1 MNLRLRLTLVVAV
14 TFALVVVGCTYAAHV
29 SARSRLRAE
38 TDQFL
43 LTRADRF
50 AHTPGNEFPQNGGDG
65 DEAGG
70 AGGGP
75 SLSDPDA
82 VVQILDSKGRVHSSI
97 AGQPAIP
104 IDSGDRVLAEH
115 GGASRFRDVTVKGVE
130 YRVLTVALT
139 GGGAAQI
146 ARSIEGDHDVLAT
159 LDARLTLIAV
169 IGTLI
174 AASMAWAIARR
185 TVKPIEDLTRKATYV
200 AETQDLANPIPIARR
215 DELGRLASSFNTML
229 EALNTSRE
237 QQKRLVLDASHEL
250 RTPLTA
256 LRTNIDLLR
265 RARSFDADQRAE
277 LLTEAD
283 LELRELTDLV
293 AELVELATDTR
304 SEEPVDQIELS
315 ELVDRVVTR
324 HRRRSGREINVE
336 MNEPA
341 VVNGRVALLERAV
354 SNLVENALK
363 FSADDTAI
371 SVVVDGSRIEVLDR
385 GAGIAPADLPHVFDR
400 FYRATAARTLPG
412 SGLGL
417 AIVEQIAQLH
427 DGTIT
432 LGPRVGGGTIARL
445 ELPAVAPGG

>member
-1 MNLRLRLTLVVAV
+1 
-14 TFALVVVGCTYAAHV
+14 
-29 SARSRLRAE
+29 
-38 TDQFL
+38 
-43 LTRADRF
+43 
-50 AHTPGNEFPQNGGDG
+50 
-65 DEAGG
+65 
-70 AGGGP
+70 
-75 SLSDPDA
+75 
-82 VVQILDSKGRVHSSI
+82 VVQILDSNGGVHSSI
-97 AGQPAIP
+97 TGQPAIP
-104 IDSGDRVLAEH
+104 IDRGDRTLAKH
-115 GGASRFRDVTVKGVE
+115 GGASRFRDVTVKGVP
-130 YRVLTVALT
+130 YRVLTVALP

-146 ARSIEGDHDVLAT
+146 ARSTDGDHDVLAA
-159 LDARLTLIAV
+159 LDARLALIAL

-185 TVKPIEDLTRKATYV
+185 TVKPIEDLTKKATYV
-200 AETQDLANPIPIARR
+200 AETQDLANPIEMGRR
-215 DELGRLASSFNTML
+215 DELGRLASSFNLML
-229 EALNTSRE
+229 EALHTSRE

-265 RARSFDADQRAE
+265 RARSFDIDQRAE

-304 SEEPVDQIELS
+304 SEEPADQIELS

-324 HRRRSGREINVE
+324 HRRRTDREITLE
-336 MNEPA
+336 LNEPA
-341 VVNGRVALLERAV
+341 IVNGRVALLERAV
-354 SNLVENALK
+354 SNLLENALK
-363 FSADDTAI
+363 FSANATAI
-371 SVVVDGSRIEVLDR
+371 NVVVNGSTVEILDR
-385 GAGIAPADLPHVFDR
+385 GAGIAPVDLPHVFDR

-432 LGPRVGGGTIARL
+432 LGPRDGGGTTARL
-445 ELPAVAPGG
+445 ELPAVAPDA

>member
-1 MNLRLRLTLVVAV
+1 MNLRLRLTLVVAI

-43 LTRADRF
+43 VTRADRF
-50 AHTPGNEFPQNGGDG
+50 AHTPGDDFPQNGGDG
-65 DEAGG
+65 DEAGSH
-70 AGGGP
+70 GGP

-82 VVQILDSKGRVHSSI
+82 VVRILDSKGRVHSSI

-104 IDSGDRVLAEH
+104 IDRSDRALAEH
-115 GGASRFRDVTVKGVE
+115 GGAARFRDVTVKGVP

-146 ARSIEGDHDVLAT
+146 ARSTDGDHDVLAT
-159 LDARLTLIAV
+159 LDARLTLIAL
-169 IGTLI
+169 IGTLV

-200 AETQDLANPIPIARR
+200 AETQDLANPLEIARR

-229 EALNTSRE
+229 EALHTSRE

-304 SEEPVDQIELS
+304 SEEPVDHIDLS

-324 HRRRSGREINVE
+324 HRRRSGREIDVE
-336 MNEPA
+336 MHEPA

-363 FSADDTAI
+363 FSADDSAI

-400 FYRATAARTLPG
+400 FYRATTARTLPG

-417 AIVEQIAQLH
+417 SIVEQIAQMH
-427 DGTIT
+427 
-432 LGPRVGGGTIARL
+432 
-445 ELPAVAPGG
+445 